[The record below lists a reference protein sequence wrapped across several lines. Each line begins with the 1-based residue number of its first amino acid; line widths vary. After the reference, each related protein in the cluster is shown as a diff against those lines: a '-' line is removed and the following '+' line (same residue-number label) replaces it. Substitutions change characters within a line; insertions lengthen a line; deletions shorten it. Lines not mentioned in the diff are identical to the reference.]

1 LTSVRNFFIYAVVV
15 LCITV
20 AAAMSFAEGI
30 ESLKQYEFWN
40 NGKIKLCTVYDPEGF
55 MTVKAYCRNDG
66 TVEKIER
73 FDKSGNRIEE
83 VFYDE
88 KGRLKTGIDGWAA
101 MRWWYEDSQ
110 LISQMTYDENGRP
123 IEKRAFSES
132 GRLVFRQYR
141 DDENLNPYVEAS
153 MAMLLGMGNRNVG
166 YRDPVAQ
173 PQSAAGPNADKIVKK
188 EPSGAAKEGTE
199 PTK

>member
-1 LTSVRNFFIYAVVV
+1 LSSVRIILIYA
-15 LCITV
+15 
-20 AAAMSFAEGI
+20 AAAFCLASAPAPSFAEGI

-55 MTVKAYCRNDG
+55 LTVKAYCRNDG
-66 TVEKIER
+66 SVEKIER
-73 FDKSGNRIEE
+73 FDRGGNRIEE
-83 VFYDE
+83 IFYDE

-110 LISQMTYDENGRP
+110 LISQITYDENGRP

-166 YRDPVAQ
+166 YYDP
-173 PQSAAGPNADKIVKK
+173 GPRPPVEPDLAVKK
-188 EPSGAAKEGTE
+188 KGPSDTPKENGSQ
-199 PTK
+199 

>member
-1 LTSVRNFFIYAVVV
+1 MA
-15 LCITV
+15 TV
-20 AAAMSFAEGI
+20 MSFAEGI
-30 ESLKQYEFWN
+30 ESLKQYEFWP
-40 NGKIKLCTVYDPEGF
+40 NGKIKGCTVYDPEGF

-88 KGRLKTGIDGWAA
+88 KGRLRTGIDGWAA

-110 LISQMTYDENGRP
+110 LISQITYDESGRP
-123 IEKRAFSES
+123 LEKRAFSES
-132 GRLVFRQYR
+132 GRLAFRQYR

-153 MAMLLGMGNRNVG
+153 MAMLLGMGSRNVG
-166 YRDPVAQ
+166 YYDPGPR
-173 PQSAAGPNADKIVKK
+173 PQDAPDLAVKK
-188 EPSGAAKEGTE
+188 KGFADAPKEGGGQ
-199 PTK
+199 